1 FPGTTQLELSTGA
14 FLWIQATSPL
24 FVSSSTPCLMH
35 TACIDPTTVHGAY
48 TGKTIAATHT
58 FQSQKVG
65 GAGGIRTH
73 EWRFCRP
80 LPWAAWVPRQA
91 RDYTKSSVS
100 SRCAQARCSVGRFLL
115 LLAHCRDSCFPQK
128 SCRLFRRRGIN
139 IKPCSPF

>member
-58 FQSQKVG
+58 FQSQKIG

-80 LPWAAWVPRQA
+80 LPWATWVPR
-91 RDYTKSSVS
+91 RITKYSKFACTLRASPSSAASTKVYFFSATVGILASRKNRADS
-100 SRCAQARCSVGRFLL
+100 SGGVGL
-115 LLAHCRDSCFPQK
+115 
-128 SCRLFRRRGIN
+128 I
-139 IKPCSPF
+139 